1 MAAYY
6 ISLLLSGLSGVGKN
20 SSREVERVGPFYKQG
35 NGDPLIATAVEN
47 ETTFVNRETLAHSWK
62 GYRVR

>member
-20 SSREVERVGPFYKQG
+20 NSREVERVGPLYKQG

-47 ETTFVNRETLAHSWK
+47 EKTFVHLI
-62 GYRVR
+62 VR